1 MALPQKL
8 QVLVMLHKQAHEE
21 VVRFASQIYFLKQ
34 GFVPQFALNKIGFN
48 RKLMASPEGRQIR
61 IRSHNM

>member
-8 QVLVMLHKQAHEE
+8 QMLVMLHKQAHEE

-34 GFVPQFALNKIGFN
+34 GFVPQFALNKTGLN
-48 RKLMASPEGRQIR
+48 RKPVVCPEDATLE
-61 IRSHNM
+61 

>member
-1 MALPQKL
+1 
-8 QVLVMLHKQAHEE
+8 MLHKQAHEE